1 MDIDIDLRSD
11 FKLERVFSTA
21 VPASTVEDKD
31 GHKELKRHIV
41 GAYFQTVP
49 KDQITGL
56 SAIPYEEADELGY
69 LKIDFL
75 NLSLLQHFESKDE
88 VHYFARKEPNWK
100 LLEDREFV
108 EKLFHISKHYDM
120 VNKVKPTSIL
130 ELADILA
137 LIRPG
142 KTILLDKYL
151 KNKKLV
157 RKELYMKRQ
166 VSDLRKSH
174 ALAYA
179 VNIVINMNLLEAK
192 II

>member
-11 FKLERVFSTA
+11 FKLERVFTNA
-21 VPASTVEDKD
+21 VPASTVEKQ
-31 GHKELKRHIV
+31 ELKRHIV
-41 GAYFQTVP
+41 GAYFQTIP
-49 KDQITGL
+49 KDPITGL
-56 SAIPYEEADELGY
+56 SAIPYEEAEELGY

-88 VHYFARKEPNWK
+88 VHYFSRKEPNWK
-100 LLEDREFV
+100 LLDKREFV

-120 VNKVKPTSIL
+120 VQKVKPTSIL

-142 KTILLDKYL
+142 KTVLLDKYL
-151 KNKKLV
+151 KNKKKT
-157 RKELYMKRQ
+157 RAELYTKRQ

-174 ALAYA
+174 AIAYA
-179 VNIVINMNLLEAK
+179 VNIVINMNLLEAE

>member
-11 FKLERVFSTA
+11 FKLERIFSNA
-21 VPASTVEDKD
+21 IPASIVEKD
-31 GHKELKRHIV
+31 ELKRHVV
-41 GAYFQTVP
+41 GAYFQTIP
-49 KDQITGL
+49 KDPLSGL
-56 SAIPYEEADELGY
+56 SAIPYEEAEELGY

-75 NLSLLQHFESKDE
+75 NLSLLQHFESKEE
-88 VHYFARKEPNWK
+88 VLWFARREPNWK
-100 LLEDREFV
+100 LLKDREFV
-108 EKLFHISKHYDM
+108 EKLFHIAKHYDM
-120 VNKVKPTSIL
+120 VDKVKPTSIL

-157 RKELYMKRQ
+157 RTELYTKRQ
-166 VSDLRKSH
+166 DSDLRKSH

-179 VNIVINMNLLEAK
+179 VNIGINMNLLEENM
-192 II
+192 I